1 MGGASLVAAAAPPP
15 PGILAIRNLKPLGVR
30 RLFSFSCSN
39 SYPPNCSGTSS
50 SPSPSLSVI
59 GNTVL
64 VFSANEYLVPSFVT
78 LQQGKQRNL
87 RNLITLVHCSINNV
101 STEIINNV
109 STESPPESEVSRTG
123 AAYDF
128 KGATTSLTN
137 ELLSSAKK
145 VTLVRHGLSSWNE
158 ESRVQST
165 AELIWHGRE
174 QPLIFLDSLKEA
186 HLFFLEGMT
195 NADAKKKYPELYTKW
210 REDPANFHVEGVYP
224 IRRLWGTAR
233 EAWKE
238 ILFSPGESFL
248 VVTHKSILRALI
260 CTALGLG
267 PERFRSID
275 VNNGGIST
283 FTINKRGEAMLQSLN
298 MTAHM
303 SYKEVLLRG
312 PGSQPSNSPSR
323 TQHSFFSR
331 SAKSNTSRRR
341 GGKCFRC
348 LASDHWIADC
358 RDPVKCV
365 RCRRSGH
372 RASTCKEKVSLARE
386 RMNRV
391 LQRRERTPGVY
402 VPYAEEFLRRREQ
415 RRNAVLADVIQPANL
430 GPDPTRTIAN
440 ALARRFG
447 GYTQDFA
454 VARFR
459 ERDFAILLPKWVS
472 AEGPYRDAQPH
483 QMGFRAWIKLINLPF
498 ECWTVARVAA
508 IVCGFGRFVKANEA
522 TKPMTD
528 LRAF

>member
-39 SYPPNCSGTSS
+39 SYPPNCSG
-50 SPSPSLSVI
+50 
-59 GNTVL
+59 
-64 VFSANEYLVPSFVT
+64 
-78 LQQGKQRNL
+78 KQ

-109 STESPPESEVSRTG
+109 STESPPESEVSMTG

-158 ESRVQST
+158 ESRVQGSSDLSILTETGAMQAERCRNALINMNFDICFSSPISRAKVWTLSLNFEPENLPLFSFPSLEEIRHKLST

-303 SYKEVLLRG
+303 Y
-312 PGSQPSNSPSR
+312 SN
-323 TQHSFFSR
+323 
-331 SAKSNTSRRR
+331 
-341 GGKCFRC
+341 
-348 LASDHWIADC
+348 
-358 RDPVKCV
+358 
-365 RCRRSGH
+365 
-372 RASTCKEKVSLARE
+372 
-386 RMNRV
+386 
-391 LQRRERTPGVY
+391 
-402 VPYAEEFLRRREQ
+402 
-415 RRNAVLADVIQPANL
+415 
-430 GPDPTRTIAN
+430 
-440 ALARRFG
+440 
-447 GYTQDFA
+447 
-454 VARFR
+454 
-459 ERDFAILLPKWVS
+459 
-472 AEGPYRDAQPH
+472 
-483 QMGFRAWIKLINLPF
+483 
-498 ECWTVARVAA
+498 
-508 IVCGFGRFVKANEA
+508 
-522 TKPMTD
+522 
-528 LRAF
+528 

>member
-39 SYPPNCSGTSS
+39 SYPPNCSG
-50 SPSPSLSVI
+50 
-59 GNTVL
+59 
-64 VFSANEYLVPSFVT
+64 
-78 LQQGKQRNL
+78 KQRNL

-109 STESPPESEVSRTG
+109 STESPPESEVSMTG

-158 ESRVQST
+158 ESRVQGSSDLSILTETGAMQAERCRNALINMNFDICFSSPISRAKST

-267 PERFRSID
+267 PER
-275 VNNGGIST
+275 
-283 FTINKRGEAMLQSLN
+283 
-298 MTAHM
+298 
-303 SYKEVLLRG
+303 
-312 PGSQPSNSPSR
+312 
-323 TQHSFFSR
+323 
-331 SAKSNTSRRR
+331 
-341 GGKCFRC
+341 
-348 LASDHWIADC
+348 
-358 RDPVKCV
+358 
-365 RCRRSGH
+365 
-372 RASTCKEKVSLARE
+372 
-386 RMNRV
+386 
-391 LQRRERTPGVY
+391 
-402 VPYAEEFLRRREQ
+402 
-415 RRNAVLADVIQPANL
+415 
-430 GPDPTRTIAN
+430 
-440 ALARRFG
+440 
-447 GYTQDFA
+447 
-454 VARFR
+454 
-459 ERDFAILLPKWVS
+459 
-472 AEGPYRDAQPH
+472 
-483 QMGFRAWIKLINLPF
+483 
-498 ECWTVARVAA
+498 
-508 IVCGFGRFVKANEA
+508 
-522 TKPMTD
+522 
-528 LRAF
+528 

>member
-30 RLFSFSCSN
+30 RLFTFSCSN
-39 SYPPNCSGTSS
+39 SYPPNCS
-50 SPSPSLSVI
+50 
-59 GNTVL
+59 
-64 VFSANEYLVPSFVT
+64 
-78 LQQGKQRNL
+78 GKQRNL

-109 STESPPESEVSRTG
+109 STESPPESEVSMTG

-158 ESRVQST
+158 ESRVQ
-165 AELIWHGRE
+165 A
-174 QPLIFLDSLKEA
+174 
-186 HLFFLEGMT
+186 
-195 NADAKKKYPELYTKW
+195 ADAKKKYPELYTKW

-303 SYKEVLLRG
+303 Y
-312 PGSQPSNSPSR
+312 SN
-323 TQHSFFSR
+323 H
-331 SAKSNTSRRR
+331 
-341 GGKCFRC
+341 
-348 LASDHWIADC
+348 
-358 RDPVKCV
+358 
-365 RCRRSGH
+365 
-372 RASTCKEKVSLARE
+372 
-386 RMNRV
+386 
-391 LQRRERTPGVY
+391 VY
-402 VPYAEEFLRRREQ
+402 QF
-415 RRNAVLADVIQPANL
+415 
-430 GPDPTRTIAN
+430 
-440 ALARRFG
+440 
-447 GYTQDFA
+447 
-454 VARFR
+454 
-459 ERDFAILLPKWVS
+459 
-472 AEGPYRDAQPH
+472 
-483 QMGFRAWIKLINLPF
+483 
-498 ECWTVARVAA
+498 
-508 IVCGFGRFVKANEA
+508 
-522 TKPMTD
+522 
-528 LRAF
+528 